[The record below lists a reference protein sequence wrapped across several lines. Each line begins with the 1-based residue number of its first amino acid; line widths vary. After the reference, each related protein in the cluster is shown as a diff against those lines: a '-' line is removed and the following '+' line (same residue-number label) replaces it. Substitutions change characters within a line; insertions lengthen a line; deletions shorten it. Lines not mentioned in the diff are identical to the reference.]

1 MMYLYLYPITVDT
14 LFYIFRS
21 WFSFHIIPLSL
32 LLLILL
38 FIQQTLMEHPSTPA
52 TVPVNENT
60 AVNKTVLAL
69 RAYIL
74 IGEIETK
81 PTNKKIQ

>member
-1 MMYLYLYPITVDT
+1 
-14 LFYIFRS
+14 
-21 WFSFHIIPLSL
+21 
-32 LLLILL
+32 
-38 FIQQTLMEHPSTPA
+38 MEHPSTPA